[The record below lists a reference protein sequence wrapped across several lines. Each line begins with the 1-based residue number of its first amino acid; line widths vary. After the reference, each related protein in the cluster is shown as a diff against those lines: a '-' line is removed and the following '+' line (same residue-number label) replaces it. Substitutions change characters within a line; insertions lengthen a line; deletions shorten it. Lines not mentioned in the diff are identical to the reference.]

1 MEEYVLDEEG
11 CNMIVVNGVNYY
23 CMEEIWQSVF
33 ILSILIAF
41 AILGLMSLFRLK

>member
-1 MEEYVLDEEG
+1 MGEYVSEEEG

-23 CMEEIWQSVF
+23 CMAEIGQSVLV
-33 ILSILIAF
+33 LSILIAF

>member
-1 MEEYVLDEEG
+1 MGESLHNEEG

-23 CMEEIWQSVF
+23 CMAEIGQSVLV
-33 ILSILIAF
+33 LSILIAF